1 MAQGLSVFEYNGLY
15 DYLKNNVQGLTEG
28 HIEGILALTD
38 GLLGRKFEKAVDV
51 KSVLM
56 YGTNVD
62 EDGDVDLMYA
72 EGKGIELLDAVLNT
86 TKGLY

>member
-15 DYLKNNVQGLTEG
+15 DYLKNNVKGLTEG
-28 HIEGILALTD
+28 NIEGILALTD

-51 KSVLM
+51 KDVLM
-56 YGTNVD
+56 YDTNVD
-62 EDGDVDLMYA
+62 EDGNEDLMYA
-72 EGKGIELLDAVLNT
+72 EGNGIELLDAVLNT